1 MVSYGTLMARSV
13 SLGYFMLAF
22 SHGMGGVL
30 RGGRS
35 FPGFHDYN
43 DNLMVWTE
51 SSMDFNGNP
60 FFQGYQDCVLGISH
74 NLGLQFCYLYLVF
87 FQEGLAAPSNY

>member
-1 MVSYGTLMARSV
+1 MARSV

-30 RGGRS
+30 RGGGRS

-51 SSMDFNGNP
+51 SSITASDGWNG
-60 FFQGYQDCVLGISH
+60 S
-74 NLGLQFCYLYLVF
+74 
-87 FQEGLAAPSNY
+87 AAIGSTVARSMETIPS